1 MTEPC
6 RLSAFAAASG
16 IAEGTLSS
24 ERLVRSCIERIH
36 EREGTVRAW
45 EHFDPHHALE
55 QARRRDRGASKGL
68 LHGLPVG
75 VKDVL
80 DTVDMPTVWGDAATF
95 GDRRPHRN
103 APVVQR
109 LREEHAVL
117 LGKTAVSRFG
127 FWWPGKAR
135 NPHNPEHTPG
145 SSSSGSAAAVAD
157 CMCPLSIGTQ
167 TEGSIMRPA
176 AFCGVV
182 GLVPTRGWLAWRNS
196 RDYAPTLDVVGG
208 FGRSVQDMLFLM
220 RGLTGRPAFDP
231 EAAHDGTLTIGLYRT
246 TDWPKAPHYTQ
257 AMFEQTAG
265 ALAAAGCHVRE
276 VKLPETFERL
286 EASQEVVITYE
297 SARSF
302 EWEMTRRRETVEPG
316 LVELLEQGLAFT
328 REQYL
333 AALDHGAQC
342 RRSFAGAIGDV
353 DLLMCPG
360 ALGEAPKAAS
370 TGHNEFIRMWNLL
383 RVPSLALPVGTG
395 PSGLPLGVQLIG
407 RQGDDARHLVRARKV
422 EKLLGPRR

>member
-1 MTEPC
+1 MIEPC
-6 RLSAFAAASG
+6 RLSAYAAARG

-45 EHFDPHHALE
+45 EHFDPHHALA

-80 DTVDMPTVWGDAATF
+80 DTVDMPTSYGDAATF

-157 CMCPLSIGTQ
+157 CMCPLAIGTQ

-182 GLVPTRGWLAWRNS
+182 GLVPTHGWLAWRNS

-231 EAAHDGTLTIGLYRT
+231 EAAHDGRSRLACTARRTGRRRRT
-246 TDWPKAPHYTQ
+246 TRRPCSSRPPARLRRRAVTC
-257 AMFEQTAG
+257 A
-265 ALAAAGCHVRE
+265 R

-286 EASQEVVITYE
+286 EASQESSSPT
-297 SARSF
+297 SR
-302 EWEMTRRRETVEPG
+302 P
-316 LVELLEQGLAFT
+316 
-328 REQYL
+328 
-333 AALDHGAQC
+333 
-342 RRSFAGAIGDV
+342 
-353 DLLMCPG
+353 
-360 ALGEAPKAAS
+360 APS
-370 TGHNEFIRMWNLL
+370 
-383 RVPSLALPVGTG
+383 
-395 PSGLPLGVQLIG
+395 SG
-407 RQGDDARHLVRARKV
+407 R
-422 EKLLGPRR
+422 